1 MRVIISA
8 GGTGGHIYPALAIIK
23 KIKEKEP
30 DSEFLYIGTH
40 NRMEKD
46 IVPEKGIPYEAIEMY
61 GFNKKNLFK
70 NFKTVKC
77 LLQSFKKCKKIIKN
91 FNPDI
96 VIGVGGYVTVPVI
109 VSAKKLGYKT
119 FLHEQNSLPGK
130 SNKYLAKYSDL
141 IGVSFESSIKAF
153 PEGKAVL
160 TGNPCSEDALNVLPV
175 DKRELGLS
183 LNKKLVLIV
192 MGSLGAGRVS
202 DYLKSELK
210 RFKDKDYEV
219 LFISGKSSYDR
230 VKAEKYPDNVKILPF
245 YEGLTRV
252 MKKTDLMVSRAG
264 ASTLSEI
271 VALEVPSI
279 LIPSPFVANNHQY
292 YNALDL
298 VQKGGAEMIEESSL
312 KDGVL
317 VEAVDKLLKD
327 RDKRWAMKKA
337 LRGMQ
342 IKESA
347 DIILDKIKELIR

>member
-8 GGTGGHIYPALAIIK
+8 GGTGGHIYPALAIIN

-46 IVPEKGIPYEAIEMY
+46 IVPSKGIPFESIEMY
-61 GFNKKNLFK
+61 GFNKKHLLK

-77 LLQSFKKCKKIIKN
+77 LMQSFKKCKKLIKD

-160 TGNPCSEDALNVLPV
+160 TGNPCSEDALNVLPI
-175 DKRELGLS
+175 DKKELGLTS
-183 LNKKLVLIV
+183 RKKLVLIV

-202 DYLKSELK
+202 DYLMGELK
-210 RFKDKDYEV
+210 GFKNKDYEV
-219 LFISGKSSYDR
+219 LFISGKSSYDK

-245 YEGLTRV
+245 YEGLTKI
-252 MKKTDLMVSRAG
+252 MKRTDLMISRAG

-298 VQKGGAEMIEESSL
+298 VQKGAAEMIEEANL

-317 VEAVDKLLKD
+317 VSMVDKLLLD
-327 RDKRWAMKKA
+327 GNKRIEMKKA
-337 LRGMQ
+337 LKGMQ
-342 IKESA
+342 IRGSA
-347 DIILDKIKELIR
+347 DIIYNKIKELIR